1 MPIKKTLTITKPKK
15 VKEEIIPKIKVAPKK
30 ELELKTEE
38 KAAVDDQ
45 VKEIEG
51 EIKAGL
57 ELVKASKKKYI
68 EAVGRRKTSTAM
80 VRLFTQGDKN
90 FLVNG
95 KPMKDY
101 FPMDF
106 WQKVVEDPL
115 EKLKCQGKFGF
126 SLKVHGGGISGQA
139 EACSHAIAR
148 ALILLNPY
156 FRKRLKKSG
165 LLTRDSRMR
174 ERKKPGLKRARKAPQ
189 WSKR

>member
-1 MPIKKTLTITKPKK
+1 MPVKKNPIAARSKK
-15 VKEEIIPKIKVAPKK
+15 IKEEIIPKIKIVPKK
-30 ELELKTEE
+30 EFVLKVDEVIDNSLGEL
-38 KAAVDDQ
+38 
-45 VKEIEG
+45 EG

-57 ELVKASKKKYI
+57 EMIKASKKKYI
-68 EAVGRRKTSTAM
+68 EAVGRRKTSTAT
-80 VRLFTQGDKN
+80 VRLFTQGEKI

-101 FPMDF
+101 FPVDF

-126 SLKVHGGGISGQA
+126 SLKVRGGGISGQA
-139 EACSHAIAR
+139 QACAHAISR
-148 ALILLNPY
+148 ALISLNPY

-174 ERKKPGLKRARKAPQ
+174 ERKKAGLKRARKAPQ